1 LCLLL
6 LSACGAL
13 AQRVE
18 VVVPNNLA
26 NVEGNTSVNDFLSA
40 SSFRMQMVFDAS
52 QFPLPSDPGLT
63 NVITGIGFRLDGG
76 STRDVVYF
84 FGGASVTLSTTTRTT
99 DNLSPIFAENVGP
112 AAATIFVGS
121 IGFGHTYQPRAT
133 PQLFNTM
140 IGAPNLFTY
149 SPSKGN
155 LLVDI
160 IAGSGFIQ
168 IPGTFDAQNAIGDSV
183 SRVFAD
189 NAGATAGVADTLGLV
204 TRFNIAIVP
213 EPATWILGMAGFILL
228 AAFRRR

>member
-1 LCLLL
+1 L
-6 LSACGAL
+6 LSVCSAL

-18 VVVPNNLA
+18 VAVPSNLA
-26 NVEGNTSVNDFLSA
+26 NVEGNSSVNDFLNA

-52 QFPLPSDPGLT
+52 QFPLPSAPGLT
-63 NVITGIGFRLDGG
+63 NVITGIGFRLDGN
-76 STRDVVYF
+76 STNDVVYF
-84 FGGASVTLSTTTRTT
+84 FGGASVTLSTTTRTP

-112 AAATIFVGS
+112 DAATIFVGS
-121 IGFGHTYQPRAT
+121 IGFGNTYQPGAT
-133 PQLFNTM
+133 PQPFNTM

-149 SPSKGN
+149 SPSEGN

-168 IPGTFDAQNAIGDSV
+168 IPGAFDAQNAIGDSI
-183 SRVFAD
+183 SRLFAN
-189 NAGATAGVADTLGLV
+189 NAGAVAGTADTLGLV

-213 EPATWILGMAGFILL
+213 EPATWLLAMTGFMLL